1 MTAKVHRWKIASI
14 SDITKFGDSFAKS
27 IRTNLQWSKQLRN
40 SVVLS
45 TATERDGRL
54 NINIEV
60 GGKGLDKSGRP
71 LSGMARAYEYGSG
84 VYAKGGRGNYPIVAF
99 DTSKKTYPFL
109 HFPWKGKH
117 FKGLITWH
125 PGVAPREY
133 LQKSINSTL
142 PKATEELA
150 LNIRTNIVNSLNIEI
165 REMNNAN
172 LR

>member
-1 MTAKVHRWKIASI
+1 MATRFKIASV
-14 SDITKFGDSFAKS
+14 SDITKLGDSLAKS

-60 GGKGLDKSGRP
+60 GGKGLDKSGNP

-84 VYAKGGRGNYPIVAF
+84 IHGENGMTYPIEPKNKPNLIF
-99 DTSKKTYPFL
+99 F
-109 HFPWKGKH
+109 WKREGKL
-117 FKGLITWH
+117 FKGRHVDH

-172 LR
+172 IR